1 MKLRIEGYAIVS
13 DDGMLADADGV
24 MPAALKIEADQAF
37 LSEGLDRADI
47 IVNGRHSHEGQ
58 PQSPRRRRLIATHE
72 VAALGP
78 SPDHPNA
85 VLWNPSALPLER
97 ALEAIDMEGGTAAI
111 LGGTELFGLFLPRY
125 DVFHL
130 SRAAGVRL
138 PGGRPIFPQVP
149 GRSPE
154 DLLAGAGLVADPPRV
169 LDAARG
175 ASLVSWRRPVAG

>member
-24 MPAALKIEADQAF
+24 MPAALRIEADQAF
-37 LSEGLDRADI
+37 LSQGLDRADI
-47 IVNGRHSHEGQ
+47 IVHGRHSHEGH
-58 PQSPRRRRLIATHE
+58 PQSPRRRRLIATRG
-72 VAALGP
+72 VATLGP

-85 VLWNPSALPLER
+85 ALWNPSALPLEQ
-97 ALEAIDMEGGTAAI
+97 ALAAIDMEGGTVAV

-138 PGGRPIFPQVP
+138 PGGRPVFPQVP
-149 GRSPE
+149 ARSPE
-154 DLLAGAGLVADPPRV
+154 SVLAEAGLVADPPRI

-175 ASLVSWRRPVAG
+175 LSLVTWRRTTCA